1 MILIINFLGELIG
14 GRKHAEEKLACA
26 SLII

>member
-1 MILIINFLGELIG
+1 MILIINFLGGLIG
-14 GRKHAEEKLACA
+14 GRKHAEEKLACV